1 MSYSECTAE
10 QTSADGYRGCF
21 FTESSIDH
29 ETFILQDC
37 GVKTFLTLDSSVQ
50 VVSEKNVVFFV
61 KSTCEDVKRVA
72 SIINDLD
79 TNGVSQN
86 PLSLSLGQCFLLYD
100 VLPLHYPY
108 YEGNDDSE

>member
-1 MSYSECTAE
+1 M
-10 QTSADGYRGCF
+10 
-21 FTESSIDH
+21 
-29 ETFILQDC
+29 
-37 GVKTFLTLDSSVQ
+37 
-50 VVSEKNVVFFV
+50 FFV

-108 YEGNDDSE
+108 YEGNDDSEEHNRSSHGDGNECRYFPIG